1 MAEPYPSRVIEQNS
15 LIDTQCQLVRR
26 WKAGRI
32 THVLVSERYAAEHQT
47 AQTSYLNKV
56 KKMLIKWKKSEK
68 EVFSKLVAQ
77 GNDLHVSGSGYHF
90 NGKCFKSFREFWKFC
105 QDQLDK

>member
-1 MAEPYPSRVIEQNS
+1 MRIFILNNGQEWGGYGRRVVS
-15 LIDTQCQLVRR
+15 LTV
-26 WKAGRI
+26 WA
-32 THVLVSERYAAEHQT
+32 SERYAAEHQT
-47 AQTSYLNKV
+47 AQTAQTAYPNKV

-68 EVFSKLVAQ
+68 EVFGKLVAQ
-77 GNDLHVSGSGYHF
+77 GNDLYVSGSGYHF

>member
-1 MAEPYPSRVIEQNS
+1 MTVNWPIFLIEIES
-15 LIDTQCQLVRR
+15 QL
-26 WKAGRI
+26 WNAGRI
-32 THVLVSERYAAEHQT
+32 THVWVSERYAAEHQT
-47 AQTSYLNKV
+47 AQTTQPAYPNKV

-68 EVFSKLVAQ
+68 EVFGKLVAQ

>member
-1 MAEPYPSRVIEQNS
+1 MTINWPVF
-15 LIDTQCQLVRR
+15 LIDIESQL

-32 THVLVSERYAAEHQT
+32 THVWVSERYAAEHQT
-47 AQTSYLNKV
+47 AQTAYPNKV

-68 EVFSKLVAQ
+68 EVFGKLVAQ
-77 GNDLHVSGSGYHF
+77 GNDLYVSGSGYHF